1 MPLVRGV
8 VSDGPLRPG
17 LEDEL
22 VTTLGVLGD
31 FTMLDVDDVSMSFT
45 CAIHAGPIRLRLE
58 LESAE
63 GLAVLHVTGSAP
75 VALACAALARRG
87 LRRLVAR

>member
-8 VSDGPLRPG
+8 VPDGPLRPG
-17 LEDEL
+17 LEGEL
-22 VTTLGVLGD
+22 VTTLGVRGE
-31 FTMLDVDDVSMSFT
+31 FTMLDVDDESLSFT

-58 LESAE
+58 LGSAE
-63 GLAVLHVTGSAP
+63 GLAVLHLTGSAP
-75 VALACAALARRG
+75 LVLACAPLARRG

>member
-8 VSDGPLRPG
+8 ASDGPLRPG
-17 LEDEL
+17 LEGEV
-22 VTTLGVLGD
+22 VTTLGVHGT
-31 FTMLDVDDVSMSFT
+31 FTMLDVDDVSLGFT

-58 LESAE
+58 FESAE
-63 GLAVLHVTGSAP
+63 GLAVLHVTSSAP
-75 VALACAALARRG
+75 VALGCAPLARRG